1 MPSWS
6 PSLSCPFMRRLV
18 IVLSEEVP
26 KPSSRQDML
35 LFNRLLEL
43 EMAAEREGAP
53 EASCRVIARV
63 RRLVG
68 SAASKEYLSNTRGN

>member
-6 PSLSCPFMRRLV
+6 PSLSCPFKRRLI
-18 IVLSEEVP
+18 IVLSEDVP
-26 KPSSRQDML
+26 TPSSRQDAL

-43 EMAAEREGAP
+43 EMAAERKGAP

-63 RRLVG
+63 RRLAG
-68 SAASKEYLSNTRGN
+68 TAASEEYLSNLRSN